1 MKSEILLIGKG
12 NEILIMKK
20 IFPIIL
26 ILIFIG
32 LSVGCEKEE
41 KFIDICTCIE
51 NTDVYTGPGTNF
63 EKDNSKQPI
72 KGIKLYALE
81 TIGDWIRF
89 RLTPEDSDWNG
100 WIRIDA
106 TISWEDYEKLKVI
119 EEEKRIEE
127 ENKKIAKWIADLLDE
142 IELFKRANISEDKFT
157 LEIIISDIW
166 YHFPEY
172 QQERTLSLTGLN
184 FILFATEMGWVGE
197 HLEEDKYPTV
207 VFFDEYGKKVGINSS
222 QGVEI
227 YISR

>member
-1 MKSEILLIGKG
+1 MKSEFLLIGKG
-12 NEILIMKK
+12 NDILIIKI

-32 LSVGCEKEE
+32 LSVGCEIEE
-41 KFIDICTCIE
+41 IFIEICTCIE

-72 KGIKLYALE
+72 KEIKLYTLE
-81 TIGDWIRF
+81 MRGDWIRF
-89 RLTPEDSDWNG
+89 GLTPEDSDWNG

-106 TISWEDYEKLKVI
+106 TISWEDYEKLKAI

-127 ENKKIAKWIADLLDE
+127 ENKKIAEWITDLLDG
-142 IELFKRANISEDKFT
+142 IELFKQANISEDRFT
-157 LEIIISDIW
+157 LKIIISDDW
-166 YHFPEY
+166 YRLPEF
-172 QQERTLSLTGLN
+172 QQERTLRLTGLS
-184 FILFATEMGWVGE
+184 FELFVTEMGWVGE
-197 HLEEDKYPTV
+197 YLEEDKYPTV
-207 VFFDEYGKKVGINSS
+207 VFIDEYGKTVGKHSG

>member
-1 MKSEILLIGKG
+1 MKSEFLLLEKG

-41 KFIDICTCIE
+41 KILEICTCIE
-51 NTDVYTGPGTNF
+51 DTDVYTGPGTNF

-72 KGIKLYALE
+72 KGIKLYTLE
-81 TIGDWIRF
+81 MRGDWIRF

-106 TISWEDYEKLKVI
+106 TISWEDYEKLKAI

-127 ENKKIAKWIADLLDE
+127 ENKKIAEWIADLLDG
-142 IELFKRANISEDKFT
+142 IELFKRANISEDRLT
-157 LEIIISDIW
+157 LKITVSDLW
-166 YHFPEY
+166 YHTPNY
-172 QQERTLSLTGLN
+172 LQERLLRQAGLE
-184 FILFATEMGWVGE
+184 FAYFALLMEWV
-197 HLEEDKYPTV
+197 EEDLDKDKYPTV
-207 VFFDEYGKKVGINSS
+207 IFFDEFGKEVGKHST

>member
-1 MKSEILLIGKG
+1 MKSEFLLLEKW

-41 KFIDICTCIE
+41 KFLQICTCIE
-51 NTDVYTGPGTNF
+51 DTDVYTGPGTNF
-63 EKDNSKQPI
+63 EQDNSKQPI
-72 KGIKLYALE
+72 KGIKLYTLE
-81 TIGDWIRF
+81 MRGDWIRF

-106 TISWEDYEKLKVI
+106 TISWEDYEKLKAV

-127 ENKKIAKWIADLLDE
+127 ENKKIAEWITDLLDG
-142 IELFKRANISEDKFT
+142 IELFKRANISEDRLT
-157 LEIIISDIW
+157 LKITVSDLW
-166 YHFPEY
+166 YHTPNY
-172 QQERTLSLTGLN
+172 LQERLLRQAGLE
-184 FILFATEMGWVGE
+184 FAYFALLMEWV
-197 HLEEDKYPTV
+197 EEDLDKDKYPTV
-207 VFFDEYGKKVGINSS
+207 IFFDEFGKEVGKHST

>member
-1 MKSEILLIGKG
+1 MKSVFLLIGKG
-12 NEILIMKK
+12 NEILIMKN

-41 KFIDICTCIE
+41 KILEICTCIE
-51 NTDVYTGPGTNF
+51 DTDVYTGPGTNF

-72 KGIKLYALE
+72 KGIKLYTLE
-81 TIGDWIRF
+81 MRGDWIRF

-106 TISWEDYEKLKVI
+106 TISWEDYEKLKAI

-127 ENKKIAKWIADLLDE
+127 ENKKIAEWITDLLDG
-142 IELFKRANISEDKFT
+142 IELFKRANISEDRFT
-157 LEIIISDIW
+157 LKIIISDIW
-166 YHFPEY
+166 YLLPEY
-172 QQERTLSLTGLN
+172 QQERTLRLTGLN
-184 FILFATEMGWVGE
+184 FALFATEMGWVE
-197 HLEEDKYPTV
+197 EYLEDDKYPTV
-207 VFFDEYGKKVGINSS
+207 VFIDEYGKTVGKHSN

>member
-1 MKSEILLIGKG
+1 
-12 NEILIMKK
+12 MKK

-51 NTDVYTGPGTNF
+51 DTDVYAGPGTNF

-72 KGIKLYALE
+72 KGIKLYTLE

-89 RLTPEDSDWNG
+89 RLTPEDSDWSG

-119 EEEKRIEE
+119 EEEKRIKE
-127 ENKKIAKWIADLLDE
+127 ENKKIAEWIADLLDG

-184 FILFATEMGWVGE
+184 FVLFATEMGWAGE

-222 QGVEI
+222 QGVEV